1 MALFCQKLSALS
13 GVESRSSA
21 FAGGDLRFFYA
32 NGMILYAFFTG
43 CCVSWHYS
51 YCGTG
56 VNIMMVI
63 ARLHSLH
70 HPIDSQPKHVGETVF
85 DSSLHPA
92 DVAQL
97 IALHQLAVHKAQPS
111 WRARLHALYRRMR
124 A

>member
-13 GVESRSSA
+13 GVESRSPA

-51 YCGTG
+51 YCATR
-56 VNIMMVI
+56 VKIMMVI
-63 ARLHSLH
+63 ARLRSLRR
-70 HPIDSQPKHVGETVF
+70 PIASQPKHVGETVF

-97 IALHQLAVHKAQPS
+97 IALHKLAVHNAQPS
-111 WRARLHALYRRMR
+111 WTARLHALYRGLR

>member
-13 GVESRSSA
+13 GVESRSPA

-51 YCGTG
+51 YCATR
-56 VNIMMVI
+56 VKIMMVI
-63 ARLHSLH
+63 ARLRSLRR
-70 HPIDSQPKHVGETVF
+70 PIASQPKHVGETVF

-97 IALHQLAVHKAQPS
+97 IALHKLAVHNAQPS
-111 WRARLHALYRRMR
+111 WRARLHALYRGLR